1 MRGGAIPLFA
11 WGALLVVLM
20 TINWIWTGDAIQVG
34 TFAFASAVVLG
45 MGLALVVFSNGE
57 AISLGEPRLGAE
69 PEAVPTASLGAVL
82 AGISV
87 ASIMFGLAFGRF
99 LIFFGI
105 GLLLTS
111 LGAVARELITERR
124 ARERWAR
131 EVRNDRS

>member
-1 MRGGAIPLFA
+1 MRGGAIPLLA

-45 MGLALVVFSNGE
+45 MGLALVLVSRGE
-57 AISLGEPRLGAE
+57 AVTRGEPRLGAE

-99 LIFFGI
+99 LVFFGI

-111 LGAVARELITERR
+111 LGALTRELVTERR

-131 EVRNDRS
+131 EAGDDRA